1 MQSSVHMNKKATNN
15 LWIHLDPIKDRK
27 VSKKSLDNL
36 ITEKPK
42 WNNLPTKVIRIQKV
56 FSDKLIKVAQIWDRE
71 DSIDRDT
78 DYSNKDIEQAI
89 SILKKSLKLPA
100 NRGGAIK
107 QEIRE
112 AIRLLQAEGQH

>member
-1 MQSSVHMNKKATNN
+1 MTKKTMNDV
-15 LWIHLDPIKDRK
+15 WRHLYPIKDRK

-42 WNNLPTKVIRIQKV
+42 WKNLPTKAIRIPEV
-56 FSDKLIKVAQIWDRE
+56 FSDKLIEVARIWDRE
-71 DSIDRDT
+71 ESIDRDT
-78 DYSNKDIEQAI
+78 DYSNKDMEQAI

-112 AIRLLQAEGQH
+112 AIRLLQAEGKH